1 MINVFGEIRWQ
12 KVTKFGDYQQRHQI
26 WWKIC
31 HQIWWSPILSPNWS
45 QKWVTKLS
53 PYLVTNLV
61 ITKFGDKFIT
71 KFGEHQIRHQKL
83 WQFCHQFHHQLFGWI
98 WWAPNSVMN
107 LSPNL
112 VNTKFGD
119 KFSDKFVTLFG
130 DHQICHQI
138 CHQTTLCSYMLISGR
153 QFEETSGKI
162 PWKESEISYFSGCNI
177 LFMTK
182 WHQLDIGAKLYT
194 SGKVLLL
201 KITWILGKIKV
212 SQQALLWKNVFW
224 TQ

>member
-1 MINVFGEIRWQ
+1 MKLDEKNI
-12 KVTKFGDYQQRHQI
+12 TKFADHQQLHQI

-31 HQIWWSPILSPNWS
+31 HQIWWSPILSPNKT

-71 KFGEHQIRHQKL
+71 KFGEHQIRHQKR
-83 WQFCHQFHHQLFGWI
+83 WQFCHQFHHQLYHWI

-138 CHQTTLCSYMLISGR
+138 CHRICHQICHQTTLDSYMFNCGSKNNLPWSWLECRLFYYLR
-153 QFEETSGKI
+153 QNLYSL
-162 PWKESEISYFSGCNI
+162 PYS
-177 LFMTK
+177 
-182 WHQLDIGAKLYT
+182 LDIGLA
-194 SGKVLLL
+194 G
-201 KITWILGKIKV
+201 
-212 SQQALLWKNVFW
+212 
-224 TQ
+224 